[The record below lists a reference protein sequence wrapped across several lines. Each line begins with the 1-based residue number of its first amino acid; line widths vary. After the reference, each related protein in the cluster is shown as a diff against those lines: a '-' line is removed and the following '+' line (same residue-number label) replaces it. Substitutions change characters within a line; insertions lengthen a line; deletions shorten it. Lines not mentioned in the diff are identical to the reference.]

1 MTLIHSTDEQ
11 KARSL
16 ELKILSCDT
25 RAALIELCAYQP
37 FSLTQKGHIVFVT
50 RSKNIFNQDRFTIE
64 SFNSNVS
71 PNKHTAQMH
80 WFNRQ
85 LKLALKTY
93 GLNAPLAFGLDLEVN
108 LSPTRIATLF
118 LYPLIR
124 ADRAAAFCT
133 HAMSLGRRMHKIW
146 PCASQRS
153 MLIGGRTSLNLYQ

>member
-108 LSPTRIATLF
+108 PEPYPYSHAFFLPFDTGGPRGGILHTRDEPWTANAQNLALRLTA
-118 LYPLIR
+118 LYANR
-124 ADRAAAFCT
+124 WADLA
-133 HAMSLGRRMHKIW
+133 
-146 PCASQRS
+146 
-153 MLIGGRTSLNLYQ
+153 